1 MNPLSKKGN
10 QFNPDIILD
19 QKTGNL
25 SIKGKSIP
33 LSTDTFLSDVIQWIE
48 QYSVEPSDATSL
60 EIDLKYMNGSSIRT
74 LLGILYRMKAISDS
88 GKYVKVEWT
97 IPSDAEDLQELS
109 QKILLSLDI
118 PYNISLN

>member
-1 MNPLSKKGN
+1 M
-10 QFNPDIILD
+10 
-19 QKTGNL
+19 
-25 SIKGKSIP
+25 
-33 LSTDTFLSDVIQWIE
+33 
-48 QYSVEPSDATSL
+48 EPSDATSL

>member
-33 LSTDTFLSDVIQWIE
+33 LSTDTFLADVIQWIE
-48 QYSVEPSDATSL
+48 QYSMEPSDATSL

-109 QKILLSLDI
+109 QEILLSLDI

>member
-33 LSTDTFLSDVIQWIE
+33 LSTDAFLSDVIQWIE
-48 QYSVEPSDATSL
+48 QYSMEPSDATSL

-109 QKILLSLDI
+109 QEILLSLDI